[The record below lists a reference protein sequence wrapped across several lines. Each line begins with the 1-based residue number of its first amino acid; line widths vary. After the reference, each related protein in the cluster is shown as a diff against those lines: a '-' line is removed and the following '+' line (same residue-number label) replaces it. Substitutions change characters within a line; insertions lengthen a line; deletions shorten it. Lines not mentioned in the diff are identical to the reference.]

1 MDASDDPADQDK
13 AREIRVMHDYASL
26 KKQIGSKKKPQK
38 VAVDESR
45 LDKDPPPQFEKG
57 DADRGNPDYMKSV
70 SYDDEKKWERLQRM
84 RKASK
89 KKEVRDKVEEGK
101 LTSVKATTYGMPP
114 EERKALIDAERKRQG
129 VKPRPKKNVD
139 EEVGISST
147 VEMEKAK
154 KEAALRR
161 KEQQAVDKEKKALKK
176 EEVVNETVSG
186 GVPMTPQ
193 ELEIQKKMSRLNMR
207 LARKRN
213 QEMQKAKVQDT
224 ETAPEQVKEDKAF
237 DNVDAALRAKHG
249 KDAVLTKDSPKPKV
263 QPKPKAKPQKPLTA
277 DEKAHREVI
286 ARYGGEANYKAGR
299 GLGT

>member
-38 VAVDESR
+38 PAVE
-45 LDKDPPPQFEKG
+45 
-57 DADRGNPDYMKSV
+57 
-70 SYDDEKKWERLQRM
+70 
-84 RKASK
+84 
-89 KKEVRDKVEEGK
+89 
-101 LTSVKATTYGMPP
+101 
-114 EERKALIDAERKRQG
+114 
-129 VKPRPKKNVD
+129 

-161 KEQQAVDKEKKALKK
+161 KEQQAVDKEKKSLK
-176 EEVVNETVSG
+176 
-186 GVPMTPQ
+186 
-193 ELEIQKKMSRLNMR
+193 
-207 LARKRN
+207 
-213 QEMQKAKVQDT
+213 
-224 ETAPEQVKEDKAF
+224 KEDKAF
-237 DNVDAALRAKHG
+237 DNVVSALRAKHG